1 MTSVLFCVD
10 CSNMLYPK
18 EDPAS
23 RTLLYGCRNCG
34 REYSTE
40 HEHQCVF
47 KHLIKHS
54 EAEQTL
60 ARVDLSSDPTYPR
73 VAKVCPVCG
82 NDTVLFFQSRAKS
95 TDATMQMPHS
105 ADASGAAPTDLDFAD
120 FDTYSDID
128 LVRLNAELK
137 KRNTSLSNENRLF
150 ESFMGRVALGGG
162 ASKKDPKDGL
172 EDPMQL
178 QTQAMTQAQAQ
189 AQAQADAAGRREKKK
204 KGEKTKEV
212 DKPVLL
218 TPEQKSEIATRELEE
233 LRDEIEKQKE
243 EWAKIMDNYKA
254 ELEEVEIR
262 VSDIKK
268 SMYEFKRDIVL
279 QAVNQR
285 TGKVVLERVLR
296 YFDDKIRGKEAIVE
310 KVRLKNAT
318 LKVQKNKLHL
328 QLKQKEEMGEV
339 LHAIDF
345 DQLQIENKQYLAK
358 IEDRNAELLKL
369 KMTAGNTV
377 QILNFYKKKLQ
388 SLTGESQKLK
398 SEIDQRTD
406 FLAKLNTEAT
416 LVAEDTKKAVNVN
429 EKLKEKMEEFK
440 VPHVMEYVHIK
451 AEQHELIKK
460 VKSWERKV
468 EIASMQAQRYL
479 KQFAR
484 PQNLTYP

>member
-1 MTSVLFCVD
+1 MD
-10 CSNMLYPK
+10 EHGNPINQ
-18 EDPAS
+18 PA
-23 RTLLYGCRNCG
+23 
-34 REYSTE
+34 E
-40 HEHQCVF
+40 
-47 KHLIKHS
+47 
-54 EAEQTL
+54 
-60 ARVDLSSDPTYPR
+60 
-73 VAKVCPVCG
+73 
-82 NDTVLFFQSRAKS
+82 
-95 TDATMQMPHS
+95 
-105 ADASGAAPTDLDFAD
+105 LDFAD
-120 FDTYSDID
+120 FDTYSDVD
-128 LVRLNAELK
+128 LVRLNDELK
-137 KRNTSLSNENRLF
+137 KRNALLDSENKLF
-150 ESFMGRVALGGG
+150 ESYLARVNPANPN
-162 ASKKDPKDGL
+162 ANPNMKRDA
-172 EDPMQL
+172 
-178 QTQAMTQAQAQ
+178 TAMDEMIEEEKRQAQ

-212 DKPVLL
+212 DKPILL

-243 EWAKIMDNYKA
+243 EWGKILDNYKA

-268 SMYEFKRDIVL
+268 SMYEFKRDIVQ

-285 TGKVVLERVLR
+285 TGKVVAERVLR
-296 YFDDKIRGKEAIVE
+296 YFDDKIRSKDAIIE

-398 SEIDQRTD
+398 SEIDQRRE
-406 FLAKLNTEAT
+406 FLAKLNMEAT
-416 LVAEDTKKAVNVN
+416 LVAEETKKASTVN
-429 EKLKEKMEEFK
+429 EKLREKMEEFR

-468 EIASMQAQRYL
+468 EIASMQAQRMKKIWHQMSNQGHSSRQANVQAQMFPAL
-479 KQFAR
+479 V
-484 PQNLTYP
+484 

>member
-1 MTSVLFCVD
+1 MD
-10 CSNMLYPK
+10 EHGNPINQ
-18 EDPAS
+18 PA
-23 RTLLYGCRNCG
+23 
-34 REYSTE
+34 E
-40 HEHQCVF
+40 
-47 KHLIKHS
+47 
-54 EAEQTL
+54 
-60 ARVDLSSDPTYPR
+60 
-73 VAKVCPVCG
+73 
-82 NDTVLFFQSRAKS
+82 
-95 TDATMQMPHS
+95 
-105 ADASGAAPTDLDFAD
+105 LDFAD
-120 FDTYSDID
+120 FDTYSDVD
-128 LVRLNAELK
+128 LVRLNDELK
-137 KRNTSLSNENRLF
+137 KRNALLDSENKLF
-150 ESFMGRVALGGG
+150 ESYLARVNPANPN
-162 ASKKDPKDGL
+162 ANPNMKRDA
-172 EDPMQL
+172 
-178 QTQAMTQAQAQ
+178 TAMDEMIEEEKRQAQ

-212 DKPVLL
+212 DKPILL

-243 EWAKIMDNYKA
+243 EWGKILDNYKA

-268 SMYEFKRDIVL
+268 SMYEFKRDIVQ

-285 TGKVVLERVLR
+285 TGKVVAERVLR
-296 YFDDKIRGKEAIVE
+296 YFDDKIRSKDAIIE

-398 SEIDQRTD
+398 SEIDQRRE
-406 FLAKLNTEAT
+406 FLAKLNMEAT
-416 LVAEDTKKAVNVN
+416 LVAEETKKASTVN
-429 EKLKEKMEEFK
+429 EKLREKMEEFR

-468 EIASMQAQRYL
+468 EIASMQAQRYDIDTSPHYVH
-479 KQFAR
+479 K
-484 PQNLTYP
+484 

>member
-1 MTSVLFCVD
+1 MEPT
-10 CSNMLYPK
+10 
-18 EDPAS
+18 PA
-23 RTLLYGCRNCG
+23 
-34 REYSTE
+34 E
-40 HEHQCVF
+40 
-47 KHLIKHS
+47 
-54 EAEQTL
+54 
-60 ARVDLSSDPTYPR
+60 
-73 VAKVCPVCG
+73 
-82 NDTVLFFQSRAKS
+82 
-95 TDATMQMPHS
+95 
-105 ADASGAAPTDLDFAD
+105 LDFAD
-120 FDTYSDID
+120 FDAYSDVD
-128 LVRLNAELK
+128 LVRLNKELQ
-137 KRNTSLSNENRLF
+137 KRNGLLAAENRLF
-150 ESFMGRVALGGG
+150 ESFLARVNPSNLGLGLGLGAAKNAAANAAAGSANAAAANMDELIEEEKRQAL
-162 ASKKDPKDGL
+162 
-172 EDPMQL
+172 
-178 QTQAMTQAQAQ
+178 

-204 KGEKTKEV
+204 KGEKTKEA
-212 DKPVLL
+212 DKPMLL

-243 EWAKIMDNYKA
+243 EWGKILDNYKA

-268 SMYEFKRDIVL
+268 SMYEFKRDIVQ

-285 TGKVVLERVLR
+285 TGKVVAERVLR
-296 YFDDKIRGKEAIVE
+296 YFDDKIRSKDAIIE

-377 QILNFYKKKLQ
+377 QILNFFKKKLQ
-388 SLTGESQKLK
+388 SLTAESQKLTN
-398 SEIDQRTD
+398 EIDQRRE
-406 FLAKLNTEAT
+406 FLAKLNSEAST
-416 LVAEDTKKAVNVN
+416 VAEDTRKAATVN
-429 EKLKEKMEEFK
+429 EKLKEKMEEFR

-468 EIASMQAQRYL
+468 EIASMQAQRMKKIWHQMSVQGHTSRAANAQAQMFPAL
-479 KQFAR
+479 V
-484 PQNLTYP
+484 

>member
-1 MTSVLFCVD
+1 MAEPT
-10 CSNMLYPK
+10 
-18 EDPAS
+18 PA
-23 RTLLYGCRNCG
+23 
-34 REYSTE
+34 E
-40 HEHQCVF
+40 
-47 KHLIKHS
+47 
-54 EAEQTL
+54 
-60 ARVDLSSDPTYPR
+60 
-73 VAKVCPVCG
+73 
-82 NDTVLFFQSRAKS
+82 
-95 TDATMQMPHS
+95 
-105 ADASGAAPTDLDFAD
+105 LDFAD
-120 FDTYSDID
+120 FDTYSDVD
-128 LVRLNAELK
+128 LVRLNAELQ
-137 KRNTSLSNENRLF
+137 KRNALLSAENKLF
-150 ESFMGRVALGGG
+150 ESFLSRVNQGLANN
-162 ASKKDPKDGL
+162 SKNNKDNMDEIIEEEKR
-172 EDPMQL
+172 
-178 QTQAMTQAQAQ
+178 QAQ

-212 DKPVLL
+212 DKPILL
-218 TPEQKSEIATRELEE
+218 SPEQKSEIATRELEE

-243 EWAKIMDNYKA
+243 EWGKILDNYKA

-268 SMYEFKRDIVL
+268 SMYEFKRDIVQ

-285 TGKVVLERVLR
+285 TGKVVAERVLR
-296 YFDDKIRGKEAIVE
+296 YFDDKIRSKDAIIE

-377 QILNFYKKKLQ
+377 QILNFFKKKLQ
-388 SLTGESQKLK
+388 SLTAESQKLK
-398 SEIDQRTD
+398 NEIDQRRE
-406 FLAKLNTEAT
+406 FLTKLNSEAAS
-416 LVAEDTKKAVNVN
+416 VAEETKKASTVN
-429 EKLKEKMEEFK
+429 EKLREKMEEFK

-468 EIASMQAQRYL
+468 EIASMQAQRMKKIWHQMSIQGHTTRAANAQTQMFPAL
-479 KQFAR
+479 V
-484 PQNLTYP
+484 